1 MSPTSIIFAA
11 AFALLLFPTDNSKL
25 LSSREGKEFGSV
37 SGQRVDLHL
46 FSAGGNNKGP
56 QAVEQKVQATKSLEA
71 GPEHFTELPLEME
84 SWMEHPENWNN
95 NKD

>member
-11 AFALLLFPTDNSKL
+11 AFALLLFPTDDSKL
-25 LSSREGKEFGSV
+25 LTSHKGSEFGSV

-46 FSAGGNNKGP
+46 FSADGDNKSHSVIEKKIP
-56 QAVEQKVQATKSLEA
+56 ATISPDA
-71 GPEHFTELPLEME
+71 GPEHFTEIPLEME
-84 SWMEHPENWNN
+84 SWMEHPEQWKN